1 MSAETVSRPPSI
13 PADTQLRPT
22 GIENC
27 NLGENTIGIKASSQA
42 NAVVIRD
49 NNLEGNTFAGIV
61 IGGANQVL
69 VEGKT
74 SSQLVALAVSLTQKA
89 SPSRKRD

>member
-1 MSAETVSRPPSI
+1 MLS
-13 PADTQLRPT
+13 DTQLRPA

-27 NLGENTIGIKASSQA
+27 ALGENTIGIKASSQA

-74 SSQLVALAVSLTQKA
+74 RTHLVALAVLLTQKVA
-89 SPSRKRD
+89 SRQRD

>member
-1 MSAETVSRPPSI
+1 MSAETLPSSI
-13 PADTQLRPT
+13 YTYLLGLGFDTQLRPA

-74 SSQLVALAVSLTQKA
+74 SSQ
-89 SPSRKRD
+89 

>member
-1 MSAETVSRPPSI
+1 MSAETVSCPPSI
-13 PADTQLRPT
+13 PADRQLRPA

-69 VEGKT
+69 VEGK
-74 SSQLVALAVSLTQKA
+74 SDGALSFRQRL
-89 SPSRKRD
+89 PSR

>member
-1 MSAETVSRPPSI
+1 MSAETLPSSI
-13 PADTQLRPT
+13 YTYLLCLGFDTQLRPA

-69 VEGKT
+69 VEGE
-74 SSQLVALAVSLTQKA
+74 SDGALSFRQRL
-89 SPSRKRD
+89 PSR

>member
-13 PADTQLRPT
+13 AARGLGFDTQLRPA

-74 SSQLVALAVSLTQKA
+74 SSQ
-89 SPSRKRD
+89 

>member
-13 PADTQLRPT
+13 PAGLGFDRQFRPT

-27 NLGENTIGIKASSQA
+27 NLGENAIGIKASSQA

-69 VEGKT
+69 VEGK
-74 SSQLVALAVSLTQKA
+74 SDGALSFRQRL
-89 SPSRKRD
+89 PSR